1 MGDFQNILNPGAALI
16 GGVSGTD
23 SEAYDW
29 FNQISDP
36 MDLFGVRAGNTRD
49 ESSNI
54 AMQGAADS
62 ITAQEEMRQIVE
74 EMLGPYRQAGLD
86 ALPGFN
92 AMAAGGN
99 AEMQMSPQYQFERQQ
114 GLQNINRGLGAQGR
128 RMSTYGGKQTG
139 NFLNALGQEE
149 ANRQY
154 GYNLDPIKIGM
165 GALGTIGNTNAS
177 AGQTVGN
184 TLSQTGSN
192 LNSIYQNYGQNRQ
205 NSFNQAGNAMNG
217 LASYMAYNSG
227 PSYSAGNMNTV
238 SSSYPDYGQAIA

>member
-1 MGDFQNILNPGAALI
+1 MSGVNIFNPVATLTDKMHGQDSGIGKFQSFANDPLDLGGTRAAH
-16 GGVSGTD
+16 
-23 SEAYDW
+23 
-29 FNQISDP
+29 
-36 MDLFGVRAGNTRD
+36 TRD
-49 ESSNI
+49 TARDIS
-54 AMQGAADS
+54 MQGASDS
-62 ITAQEEMRQIVE
+62 ISAQEEMRQIVE

-99 AEMQMSPQYQFERQQ
+99 ADMQMSPQYQFERQQ
-114 GLQNINRGLGAQGR
+114 GLQNISRGLGAQGR
-128 RMSTYGGKQTG
+128 SKSTYGGKQNA